1 MEKSLRRSFF
11 TVAMVGTLLASASDV
26 QASLTLGETSQVR
39 QFVTSAQ
46 LANAPRLRA
55 LVARPDLSVDESA
68 AALSDALASQ
78 VFNDT
83 RASFLHELV
92 FGGASRASRSVLALA
107 ATRAVLARADALYTL
122 SAEDLD
128 KHPAAAAEL
137 QGIYAFLSSDLATP
151 GQRRGLGADP
161 LTGIALTTYDDCVR
175 AIAGHIDKHPK
186 LLRTGVPVSATVSK
200 VRAQVQLALADFV
213 NDSPTYR
220 IDVADRLALTG
231 ARRSFFT
238 ESGVLVL
245 DAGKASDGHIE
256 SVRRLWSRL
265 PGART
270 DAHAI
275 YFGDANPGLRARSS
289 VLAVKTPL
297 EAKKVEL
304 FGADVEAGPIDSA
317 IADFAGA
324 LANVAVRRALS
335 NRAELR
341 AQTER
346 DVRQV
351 RGDAKKLIG
360 NVNEPSAELALTSA
374 VQLLLIDAQRT
385 VDSVSSRFLSGS
397 PESSAVLADAVAVLV
412 AASPN
417 APTPTGLAI
426 PVGKYDAATGT
437 TETTFATAVRLGPS
451 GLGVTGFTLSG
462 RKWDFSR
469 GDSGVVTAIQC
480 DGTAVNATALST
492 LRKPGVAGTSAIVAT
507 SRQALEDKPTTK
519 VDTTAAVGAKS
530 EKAPR

>member
-1 MEKSLRRSFF
+1 
-11 TVAMVGTLLASASDV
+11 MVGTLLASASDV

-68 AALSDALASQ
+68 AALSDAVASQ

-83 RASFLHELV
+83 RATFLREFV
-92 FGGASRASRSVLALA
+92 FGGASRASRSVLASA
-107 ATRAVLARADALYTL
+107 ATRALLARADALYTL

-128 KHPAAAAEL
+128 KSPRAAAEL

-161 LTGIALTTYDDCVR
+161 LTGIALTTYDDCVH
-175 AIAGHIDKHPK
+175 AIASHIDRHPK

-200 VRAQVQLALADFV
+200 VRAQLQLALADFV
-213 NDSPTYR
+213 NDGPTYR

-231 ARRSFFT
+231 SRRSFFT

-245 DAGKASDGHIE
+245 DAGKANDGQIE
-256 SVRRLWSRL
+256 AVRHLWSRV
-265 PGART
+265 PGVRG
-270 DAHAI
+270 DANAI
-275 YFGDANPGLRARSS
+275 YFGDANPGLRARGS
-289 VLAVKTPL
+289 VLAVRTPL

-304 FGADVEAGPIDSA
+304 FGADVEAGPVDGG
-317 IADFAGA
+317 IADFAWE
-324 LANVAVRRALS
+324 LANVAVRRTLS
-335 NRAELR
+335 NRVELR
-341 AQTER
+341 TQTER
-346 DVRQV
+346 DIRQL

-360 NVNEPSAELALTSA
+360 KSAEATSESALASA

-385 VDSVSSRFLSGS
+385 VDSASSRFLSGS
-397 PESSAVLADAVAVLV
+397 PESSAILADAMAVLV

-417 APTPTGLAI
+417 APAATGATI
-426 PVGKYDAATGT
+426 PVGKYDAATGV
-437 TETTFATAVRLGPS
+437 TETTLATAVRLGPS

-469 GDSGVVTAIQC
+469 GDSGVVTAVQC

-492 LRKPGVAGTSAIVAT
+492 LRKPGVTAASAIVAT
-507 SRQALEDKPTTK
+507 SRQGLEDKPSTK
-519 VDTTAAVGAKS
+519 VDKTAAVGAKS